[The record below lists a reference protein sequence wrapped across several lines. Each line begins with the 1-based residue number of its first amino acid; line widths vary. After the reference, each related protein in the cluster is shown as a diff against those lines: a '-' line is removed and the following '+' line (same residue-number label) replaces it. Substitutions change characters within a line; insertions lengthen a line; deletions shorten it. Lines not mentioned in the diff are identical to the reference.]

1 MDLNKKK
8 IVITGGLGHIG
19 SSLAERLSN
28 NNSVAVID
36 NLLIDQEKKFDL
48 GDKVNVMIGDA
59 SEKIFEIENAD
70 IIFHFGEYSRVEQSM
85 SEPELVFTNNFQ
97 SLMPIMGHAKKL
109 NAKFIYSASS
119 TKFADNGEARTTSPY
134 AITKYINS
142 EIVRHYAKWCNL
154 DYAIVYFNNVY
165 GGRER
170 GSGNYAT
177 LIAKF
182 LELNKKKLPLTV
194 TSPGTQRRAFT
205 HIEDVVNALL
215 LVSQLGH
222 GDGYIICPDE
232 DFSIEEVAKMIS
244 KNIIYQDGNK
254 ANRMVGVLNNTKMKD
269 LGWVP
274 QYNLRNFIKSSK
286 NS

>member
-1 MDLNKKK
+1 MNLKKKK
-8 IVITGGLGHIG
+8 IIITGGLGHIG
-19 SSLAERLSN
+19 SSLAEKLSISN
-28 NNSVAVID
+28 AVTVID
-36 NLLIDQEKKFDL
+36 NLLIDQNKKFDL
-48 GDKVNVMIGDA
+48 DAKVNIIIGNA
-59 SEKIFEIENAD
+59 SEKILEIENAD

-97 SLMPIMGHAKKL
+97 SLIPVINHAKKL

-119 TKFADNGEARTTSPY
+119 TKFADNGEARITSPY
-134 AITKYINS
+134 AITKYLNS

-182 LELNKKKLPLTV
+182 LELNKKNLPLTV
-194 TSPGTQRRAFT
+194 TLPGNQRRAFT

-215 LVSQLGH
+215 LVTKFGH

-244 KNIIYQDGNK
+244 ENIIYQDGNQ
-254 ANRMVGVLNNTKMKD
+254 ANRMNGVIDNEKMKA
-269 LGWVP
+269 LGWEP
-274 QYNLRNFIKSSK
+274 KHNLKDFIESSK
-286 NS
+286 NK